1 LLSSEIAD
9 LAGVTVRTLRHYHQI
24 GLLPEPAR
32 SSTGYRRYDIS
43 HLVQLLRIKRLTTLG
58 IPLSDLSGA
67 LDAPSAAED
76 LLEELDLQA
85 AAEIDRLNARRE
97 RIAELRRSGAPLD
110 LAPELAEWRSA
121 PGLSLPEDISRY
133 EHEQLILL
141 GHLLGDGDHQV
152 FTEGF
157 AALNARMIA
166 PLSARFS
173 TLDAETPETEVNSL
187 INEIVKVLRPVQER
201 FATLP
206 PLNDQLT
213 DLMDELSERRLRPV
227 QRRVLRQIEQALERL
242 EES

>member
-1 LLSSEIAD
+1 MLSSEIAD

-166 PLSARFS
+166 PHSARFS